1 MNTYFVLFNCTSL
14 KRRYFEVFK
23 IFKMA
28 LFFEVMRMCI
38 SPVSQFCCPTEIFV
52 SRAGKILKLEQ
63 INVMLA

>member
-23 IFKMA
+23 VLKMA
-28 LFFEVMRMCI
+28 LFFEVMRMRI
-38 SPVSQFCCPTEIFV
+38 SPVSQFCRPTEIFV
-52 SRAGKILKLEQ
+52 SGTAKNFKLEQ